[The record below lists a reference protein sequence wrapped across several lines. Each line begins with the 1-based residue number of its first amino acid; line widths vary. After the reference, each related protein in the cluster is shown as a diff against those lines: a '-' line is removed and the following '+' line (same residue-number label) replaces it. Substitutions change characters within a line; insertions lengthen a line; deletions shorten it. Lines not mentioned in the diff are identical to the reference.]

1 VALVVTL
8 ATMVLACDLSLPAG
22 MFMPTILWGALLV
35 GRLKSSWLLSFL
47 ESGLI
52 LVTLVLPGL
61 HCRPDCKK

>member
-35 GRLKSSWLLSFL
+35 GRLKSS
-47 ESGLI
+47 
-52 LVTLVLPGL
+52 
-61 HCRPDCKK
+61 